1 MLNVVRSEL
10 VRLRRPRLLI
20 GWFGL
25 MALFALMINQ
35 VMFGMSSDPSAP
47 ANGPGVAF
55 PSAIELASSSGPVA
69 GLGAA
74 ASLFG
79 IVTLS
84 FWAIAVSTDYSSGL
98 VRLLVS
104 AQPQRW
110 KLLAGKVVAL
120 TLVTAVA
127 TTVAMVFTMVSAV
140 PAASAAGI
148 STDQWG
154 TDVAS
159 VLMSGW
165 LNAFAAMLVW
175 GVIGL
180 VLAVVTRSSAIA
192 ISIGAGYVLVVESIV
207 RQSLGDGAD
216 WLLGSTLNALAAG
229 GNQALSYGTAA
240 TMGAV
245 YIIAGLLVATVV
257 VTRRDV
263 SD

>member
-1 MLNVVRSEL
+1 MLNAVRSEL
-10 VRLRRPRLLI
+10 VRLRRPKLLI

-35 VMFGMSSDPSAP
+35 VMFGMASDPSAP

-55 PSAIELASSSGPVA
+55 PSALELAGPSGPVA

-98 VRLLVS
+98 IRLLVS
-104 AQPQRW
+104 AQPHRW
-110 KLLAGKVVAL
+110 KLLAGKVMAL

-127 TTVAMVFTMVSAV
+127 TTVAMIFIVLSAL

-148 STDQWG
+148 PTDQWG
-154 TDVAS
+154 TDVIS
-159 VLMSGW
+159 VLASAW
-165 LNAFAAMLVW
+165 VNAFAAMLVW

-229 GNQALSYGTAA
+229 GSQALSYGTAA
-240 TMGAV
+240 AMGAV
-245 YIIAGLLVATVV
+245 YIAAGLLIATVV

>member
-35 VMFGMSSDPSAP
+35 VMFGMSGDPSAP

-55 PSAIELASSSGPVA
+55 PSAAELAGPSGPVA

-98 VRLLVS
+98 IRLLVS
-104 AQPQRW
+104 AQPHRW
-110 KLLAGKVVAL
+110 KLLAGKVIAL

-127 TTVAMVFTMVSAV
+127 TTVAMVFAVVSAL
-140 PAASAAGI
+140 PAASSAGV

-154 TDVAS
+154 TDMAS
-159 VLMSGW
+159 VLLSAW
-165 LNAFAAMLVW
+165 VNAFAAMLVW
-175 GVIGL
+175 GVVGL

-192 ISIGAGYVLVVESIV
+192 ISIGAGYVLV

-240 TMGAV
+240 AMGAV
-245 YIIAGLLVATVV
+245 YIAVGLLITTVV

>member
-1 MLNVVRSEL
+1 MGNVVRSEL

-35 VMFGMSSDPSAP
+35 VMFGMAGDPSAP

-55 PSAIELASSSGPVA
+55 PSAAELAGPGGPVA

-98 VRLLVS
+98 IRLLVS
-104 AQPQRW
+104 AQPRRW
-110 KLLAGKVVAL
+110 KLLAGKAIAL

-127 TTVAMVFTMVSAV
+127 TTVAMIFTVVSAL
-140 PAASAAGI
+140 PAASAAGVP
-148 STDQWG
+148 TDVWG
-154 TDVAS
+154 TDVMS
-159 VLMSGW
+159 VLGSAW
-165 LNAFAAMLVW
+165 VNAFAAMLVW

-216 WLLGSTLNALAAG
+216 WLLGSTINALAAG
-229 GNQALSYGTAA
+229 GTQVLPYGTAA
-240 TMGAV
+240 AMGAI
-245 YIIAGLLVATVV
+245 YIAVGLLIATVV

>member
-1 MLNVVRSEL
+1 M
-10 VRLRRPRLLI
+10 
-20 GWFGL
+20 
-25 MALFALMINQ
+25 
-35 VMFGMSSDPSAP
+35 
-47 ANGPGVAF
+47 
-55 PSAIELASSSGPVA
+55 A

-84 FWAIAVSTDYSSGL
+84 FWAITVSTDYSSGL
-98 VRLLVS
+98 IRLLVS
-104 AQPQRW
+104 AQPRRW
-110 KLLAGKVVAL
+110 KLLAGKVIAL

-127 TTVAMVFTMVSAV
+127 TTVAMAFTVLTAV

-154 TDVAS
+154 TDLLP
-159 VLMSGW
+159 VLLSAW
-165 LNAFAAMLVW
+165 VNAFAAMLVW

-207 RQSLGDGAD
+207 RQSLGDGAN

-229 GNQALSYGTAA
+229 GNQAWSYGTAA

-245 YIIAGLLVATVV
+245 YVMAGLLVATVV